1 MWFASRPH
9 HSVRFTGARR
19 PISEN
24 SRIATPNH
32 RLYYVR
38 HKAGK
43 NGDVVEVGGK
53 YLVKLVNIV
62 LLLSVGAEV
71 AELVSRVLFGICS
84 EQLHYQCV
92 SVCYF
97 WLDGGFQSD

>member
-9 HSVRFTGARR
+9 HSVRFTGTRR
-19 PISEN
+19 PISED
-24 SRIATPNH
+24 SRITAPNY
-32 RLYYVR
+32 RLYYVG

-43 NGDVVEVGGK
+43 DSDVVEVGGK
-53 YLVKLVNIV
+53 DLVKLVNIV

-84 EQLHYQCV
+84 E
-92 SVCYF
+92 
-97 WLDGGFQSD
+97 